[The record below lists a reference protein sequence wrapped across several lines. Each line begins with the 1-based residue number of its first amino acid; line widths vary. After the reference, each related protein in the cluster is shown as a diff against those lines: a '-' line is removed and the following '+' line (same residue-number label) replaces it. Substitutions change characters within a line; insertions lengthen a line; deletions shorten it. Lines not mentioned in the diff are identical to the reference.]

1 MTENNFLTKTLTKT
15 ALTRRSFLKWS
26 AALGGTTALAG
37 GLNYGLKAAEEAAV
51 SEGEWI
57 VAACWHNCGGRCP
70 NYALVKDGI
79 VIRQK
84 TDDSHTD
91 TPDFPQQRG
100 CARGRVQRHQCFGA
114 DRIKYPMKRKNWE
127 PGGGWHFCDLV
138 MILVYGQVLEAV
150 LIHTDRSDDEL
161 TLVAYLRRAFSI
173 SDADH
178 RSITR
183 SLDRQLEQTI
193 HRNVLQDFRMRL
205 DDTMDR
211 IGGIFDRLGF
221 QI

>member
-1 MTENNFLTKTLTKT
+1 VETRLSDCLAVFHGATRI
-15 ALTRRSFLKWS
+15 ALRDGQLS
-26 AALGGTTALAG
+26 
-37 GLNYGLKAAEEAAV
+37 N
-51 SEGEWI
+51 GEK
-57 VAACWHNCGGRCP
+57 RL
-70 NYALVKDGI
+70 LVKLAHALKLDEDEPRQVYDA
-79 VIRQK
+79 VIENRE
-84 TDDSHTD
+84 
-91 TPDFPQQRG
+91 PG
-100 CARGRVQRHQCFGA
+100 RGRQ
-114 DRIKYPMKRKNWE
+114 IS
-127 PGGGWHFCDLV
+127 DLE

>member
-1 MTENNFLTKTLTKT
+1 METRLSDCLAVFHGATRI
-15 ALTRRSFLKWS
+15 ALRDGQLS
-26 AALGGTTALAG
+26 
-37 GLNYGLKAAEEAAV
+37 N
-51 SEGEWI
+51 GEK
-57 VAACWHNCGGRCP
+57 RL
-70 NYALVKDGI
+70 LVKLAHALKLDEDDPRQVYDA
-79 VIRQK
+79 VIENR
-84 TDDSHTD
+84 
-91 TPDFPQQRG
+91 
-100 CARGRVQRHQCFGA
+100 
-114 DRIKYPMKRKNWE
+114 E
-127 PGGGWHFCDLV
+127 PGQGRQISDLE
-138 MILVYGQVLEAV
+138 MILIYGQVLEAV

-221 QI
+221 QN

>member
-1 MTENNFLTKTLTKT
+1 METRLSDCLAVFHGATRI
-15 ALTRRSFLKWS
+15 ALRDGQLS
-26 AALGGTTALAG
+26 
-37 GLNYGLKAAEEAAV
+37 N
-51 SEGEWI
+51 GEK
-57 VAACWHNCGGRCP
+57 RL
-70 NYALVKDGI
+70 LVKLAHALNLDEDEP
-79 VIRQK
+79 RQVY
-84 TDDSHTD
+84 DAVVENRE
-91 TPDFPQQRG
+91 PG
-100 CARGRVQRHQCFGA
+100 RGRQIG
-114 DRIKYPMKRKNWE
+114 
-127 PGGGWHFCDLV
+127 DLE

>member
-1 MTENNFLTKTLTKT
+1 METQLSDCLAVFHGATRI
-15 ALTRRSFLKWS
+15 ALRDGQLS
-26 AALGGTTALAG
+26 
-37 GLNYGLKAAEEAAV
+37 N
-51 SEGEWI
+51 GEK
-57 VAACWHNCGGRCP
+57 RL
-70 NYALVKDGI
+70 LVKLAHALKLDEDEP
-79 VIRQK
+79 RQVY
-84 TDDSHTD
+84 DAVVENRE
-91 TPDFPQQRG
+91 PG
-100 CARGRVQRHQCFGA
+100 RGRE
-114 DRIKYPMKRKNWE
+114 IS
-127 PGGGWHFCDLV
+127 DLE